1 MQSNGKMSDPIS
13 INPVARL
20 ESHPSLAY
28 TQQSTTNSANQN
40 KYVSPLEKTLADLRR
55 KYVAAAGPQVGGV
68 NDPFLVEYSSSFY
81 SGDIDGEDES
91 KKVAEEENEQ
101 NRSVMDSSRRGISRV
116 QSTVVMPSSVNMS
129 RSHSVNFTGRSSL
142 LNNSSHRYGTS
153 TVFLGT
159 ERNLHHHPIPLFN
172 NSTSE
177 QESTP
182 LPNRRRSGLASSSH
196 AENLLA
202 SVPHLRHISQAS
214 THMQGLQIKKSH
226 NPLIYFLGSN
236 YQTKSRDT
244 SRDTPSNAYTA
255 SIAEYKA
262 CLDSDRANGV
272 AATQLAAFVRILSHE
287 MSLEEYAGVEEEI
300 FSYILAL
307 MHSTDPKERLA
318 GVAAID
324 ALIGVTSADE
334 EKKSTKFAKNLSYAM
349 KAVNVDFLFLSGITK
364 SLGKIFLR
372 SSNVDYVEYEVIKA
386 IEWLKKERSDRR

>member
-1 MQSNGKMSDPIS
+1 MTDPIS

-20 ESHPSLAY
+20 ESHPSLSY
-28 TQQSTTNSANQN
+28 THQSTTNSTNQN
-40 KYVSPLEKTLADLRR
+40 KYVSPLEKTLVDLRR

-68 NDPFLVEYSSSFY
+68 NDPFLMEYSSSFY

-101 NRSVMDSSRRGISRV
+101 NRLVMDSSRRGISRV
-116 QSTVVMPSSVNMS
+116 QSTVVMPPSMNMS

-159 ERNLHHHPIPLFN
+159 ERNLPHRPIPLFNNSPN

-177 QESTP
+177 QESTH
-182 LPNRRRSGLASSSH
+182 LPSRRRSGLASSSH

-202 SVPHLRHISQAS
+202 SVPHLRHISPAS

-244 SRDTPSNAYTA
+244 SRETPSNAYTA
-255 SIAEYKA
+255 SMAEYKA
-262 CLDSDRANGV
+262 CLDNDRANGV

-300 FSYILAL
+300 FSHVLAL

-318 GVAAID
+318 GVTAID

-349 KAVNVDFLFLSGITK
+349 KAVNADYLFLSGITK